1 MSKYSLDLALPPPTS
16 EGKLILLGATVGA
29 LLSWVF
35 FRVPVSGW
43 EIIENEAV
51 EVILYVGAIGAVS
64 VQTVLREGRQV
75 IRGSM
80 AIVLGSVAILLYWN
94 ALELFWLAPQNNYFL
109 IGGLVPSSDAD
120 SWLSGG
126 WRLLETGTISEGDQ
140 RRPVN
145 AALHALRLYIAGSFQ
160 GSLML
165 GAVVCAAAS
174 LYAAYSL
181 KSSLGWPGAA
191 VFLVF
196 SFWLIR
202 EHLPLAMTEVHGFIF
217 GCLAFG
223 CLWRAALTRSSL
235 LFGLGLVLLSIG
247 LNARSGPFFVLPA
260 LLFWGTMNLGVG
272 KRLSLSALLVGTL
285 AILSGFLVS
294 TWFVWLW
301 GSGESIQQSNFSL
314 TLYGMAVGGKGWLQ
328 AFSDFPELFKSGF
341 GSGHEAEIAQF
352 LYVESLKEIISKP
365 ERFIKYYLAELW
377 EFIHL
382 FLKYDLGVSRVAMVL
397 AGLWILARWR
407 DRLAQMGILMFLGI
421 LLSAPFLMDD
431 AGVRPF
437 APVYPVFAAVPALVA
452 GIAWR
457 ALFDRHAF
465 SPSLR
470 QIGGSASGG
479 FAFGVLGFLAIAIL
493 GPIMAVWAYD
503 SPTAVEIGVCPKGS
517 VSFQTNAYVTAYVNV
532 VDDSSVD
539 IRSPDIG
546 YRDFLRTF
554 PRSQAATKREQVTE
568 MSAPFAL
575 VSGLNASTRSR
586 QIIWI
591 KGKLELVPREGVSFC
606 VYTDNP
612 PGYLKGQIN
621 SVRDW

>member
-1 MSKYSLDLALPPPTS
+1 LPTAAF
-16 EGKLILLGATVGA
+16 EGRFLLLGAVVGA
-29 LLSWVF
+29 LLSGIF
-35 FRVPVSGW
+35 YRTASLEFRFLNM
-43 EIIENEAV
+43 ETV
-51 EVILYVGAIGAVS
+51 EVALYGGIIGTASALS
-64 VQTVLREGRQV
+64 VLPEKRYL
-75 IRGSM
+75 IRCFM
-80 AIVLGSVAILLYWN
+80 AIVIGSAAILLYWN
-94 ALELFWLAPQNNYFL
+94 ALELFWLAPENNYFL

-126 WRLLETGTISEGDQ
+126 WQLLETGTISEGDQ
-140 RRPVN
+140 RRPIN

-165 GAVVCAAAS
+165 GAVACAAAS
-174 LYAAYSL
+174 LYAAYAL

-223 CLWRAALTRSSL
+223 CLWRAALTRSSP

-260 LLFWGTMNLGVG
+260 LLLWGTMNLGVG
-272 KRLSLSALLVGTL
+272 RRLSFKALLVGTL
-285 AILSGFLVS
+285 AILSGLLVS
-294 TWFVWLW
+294 TWFAWLW
-301 GSGESIQQSNFSL
+301 GSGENIQQANFSL

-328 AFSDFPELFKSGF
+328 AFSDFPVLFKSGF
-341 GSGHEAEIAQF
+341 GSGRETEIAQF
-352 LYVESLKEIISKP
+352 LYAESLKEIIGQP
-365 ERFIKYYLAELW
+365 DRFIKYFLAELW
-377 EFIHL
+377 EFMYL
-382 FLKYDLGVSRVAMVL
+382 FLKYDLGVSRIAMVL
-397 AGLWILARWR
+397 AALWILVRWR
-407 DRLAQMGILMFLGI
+407 DRLAQMGILIFLGI

-457 ALFDRHAF
+457 TLFDRYTF
-465 SPSLR
+465 SPPLR
-470 QIGGSASGG
+470 QVGGSTSGG
-479 FAFGVLGFLAIAIL
+479 FALGVSGFLAVVIL

-503 SPTAVEIGVCPKGS
+503 SPTVVENRVCPKAS
-517 VSFQTNAYVTAYVNV
+517 VPFQTNAYVMAYVNV

-539 IRSPDIG
+539 IRSPDIRH
-546 YRDFLRTF
+546 RDFLRTF
-554 PRSQAATKREQVTE
+554 PRSQGASAREQVPE

-575 VSGLNASTRSR
+575 VSGMDTSTQSP

-591 KGKLELVPREGVSFC
+591 KDRLELVPRAGVSFC

-612 PGYLKGQIN
+612 SGYPKGQIN
-621 SVRDW
+621 SVQSW

>member
-1 MSKYSLDLALPPPTS
+1 
-16 EGKLILLGATVGA
+16 
-29 LLSWVF
+29 
-35 FRVPVSGW
+35 
-43 EIIENEAV
+43 
-51 EVILYVGAIGAVS
+51 
-64 VQTVLREGRQV
+64 
-75 IRGSM
+75 
-80 AIVLGSVAILLYWN
+80 
-94 ALELFWLAPQNNYFL
+94 
-109 IGGLVPSSDAD
+109 
-120 SWLSGG
+120 
-126 WRLLETGTISEGDQ
+126 
-140 RRPVN
+140 
-145 AALHALRLYIAGSFQ
+145 
-160 GSLML
+160 
-165 GAVVCAAAS
+165 
-174 LYAAYSL
+174 
-181 KSSLGWPGAA
+181 
-191 VFLVF
+191 
-196 SFWLIR
+196 
-202 EHLPLAMTEVHGFIF
+202 
-217 GCLAFG
+217 
-223 CLWRAALTRSSL
+223 
-235 LFGLGLVLLSIG
+235 
-247 LNARSGPFFVLPA
+247 
-260 LLFWGTMNLGVG
+260 
-272 KRLSLSALLVGTL
+272 
-285 AILSGFLVS
+285 
-294 TWFVWLW
+294 
-301 GSGESIQQSNFSL
+301 
-314 TLYGMAVGGKGWLQ
+314 MAVGGKGWLQ

-437 APVYPVFAAVPALVA
+437 APAYPVFAAVPALVA

-470 QIGGSASGG
+470 QVGGSASGG
-479 FAFGVLGFLAIAIL
+479 FALGVSGFLAIAIL

-503 SPTAVEIGVCPKGS
+503 SPTTVEIGVCPKGS
-517 VSFQTNAYVTAYVNV
+517 VPFQTNAYVTAYVNV
-532 VDDSSVD
+532 VDGSSVD

>member
-1 MSKYSLDLALPPPTS
+1 MSKYSLDLALPASAS

-43 EIIENEAV
+43 GIIEIETV
-51 EVILYVGAIGAVS
+51 EVILYVCAVGAVS
-64 VQTVLREGRQV
+64 VLTVLRGGRQV
-75 IRGSM
+75 ICYSM

-94 ALELFWLAPQNNYFL
+94 ALELFWSVPQKNYFL

-174 LYAAYSL
+174 LFAAYAL

-301 GSGESIQQSNFSL
+301 GSGESIQQANFSL

-328 AFSDFPELFKSGF
+328 AFSDFPELFKNGF
-341 GSGHEAEIAQF
+341 GSGREAEIAQF
-352 LYVESLKEIISKP
+352 LYAESLKEIISKP

-377 EFIHL
+377 EFMHL

-452 GIAWR
+452 GFAWR

-465 SPSLR
+465 SPPLR
-470 QIGGSASGG
+470 QVGGSASGG
-479 FAFGVLGFLAIAIL
+479 FALGVSGFLAIVIL

-517 VSFQTNAYVTAYVNV
+517 VPFQTNAYVTAYVNV
-532 VDDSSVD
+532 VDESAVD
-539 IRSPDIG
+539 IRSPDIRH
-546 YRDFLRTF
+546 RDFLRTF
-554 PRSQAATKREQVTE
+554 PRSQGVNAQEQFIE

-575 VSGLNASTRSR
+575 VSGLNLSTRSR

-606 VYTDNP
+606 IYTENP
-612 PGYLKGQIN
+612 SGYQKAQIN
-621 SVRDW
+621 